1 MNKNCQR
8 LVSKILKATQKKIQD
23 YDETELSEFLVD
35 LCEVKYQNM
44 ILSRAKS
51 AKASGKICLSV
62 HYSVL
67 YDEVDNDIVRNDVNF
82 KWLNDLVSDNKENI
96 DVYIYSPIF
105 RDNSIVED
113 LKRDLVDNN
122 YENLVD
128 NVFFSG
134 QFIDDSIYIYSKA
147 YIYQGKLPDF
157 DTISSIA
164 SR

>member
-23 YDETELSEFLVD
+23 YDETELSEFLAD

-82 KWLNDLVSDNKENI
+82 KWLNDLVSDNKEKI

>member
-8 LVSKILKATQKKIQD
+8 LISKILKATQKKIQD
-23 YDETELSEFLVD
+23 YDETELSEFLAD

>member
-23 YDETELSEFLVD
+23 YDETELSEFLAD

-67 YDEVDNDIVRNDVNF
+67 YNEVDNDIVRNDVNF

>member
-23 YDETELSEFLVD
+23 YDETELSEFLSD
-35 LCEVKYQNM
+35 LSEVKYQNM

-82 KWLNDLVSDNKENI
+82 KWLNDLISNNKDNI

-122 YENLVD
+122 YENLID
-128 NVFFSG
+128 NVLFSS

-157 DTISSIA
+157 DTILSIA

>member
-23 YDETELSEFLVD
+23 YDETELSEFLAD

>member
-23 YDETELSEFLVD
+23 YDETELSEFLAD

-67 YDEVDNDIVRNDVNF
+67 YNEVDNDIVRNDVNF

-96 DVYIYSPIF
+96 DMYIYSPIF

>member
-8 LVSKILKATQKKIQD
+8 LISKILKATQKKIQD
-23 YDETELSEFLVD
+23 YDETELSEFLAD
-35 LCEVKYQNM
+35 LCEVKYHNM

-105 RDNSIVED
+105 SC
-113 LKRDLVDNN
+113 
-122 YENLVD
+122 
-128 NVFFSG
+128 
-134 QFIDDSIYIYSKA
+134 
-147 YIYQGKLPDF
+147 
-157 DTISSIA
+157 
-164 SR
+164 

>member
-23 YDETELSEFLVD
+23 YDETELSEFLAD

-113 LKRDLVDNN
+113 LKRDLVDNY

>member
-51 AKASGKICLSV
+51 AKVSGKICLSV

>member
-8 LVSKILKATQKKIQD
+8 LVSKILKTTQKKIQD
-23 YDETELSEFLVD
+23 YDETELSEFLAD
-35 LCEVKYQNM
+35 LSDVKYQNM

-51 AKASGKICLSV
+51 AKASGKICLLI

-67 YDEVDNDIVRNDVNF
+67 YNKVDGCIVRNDTNF
-82 KWLNDLVSDNKENI
+82 KWLDDLVFNNKDKI

-105 RDNSIVED
+105 RDNLIVEEF
-113 LKRDLVDNN
+113 KRDLIDNN
-122 YENLVD
+122 YENLID

-157 DTISSIA
+157 NTISSIA